1 MEEIKAHQTVTQ
13 YVGKMGIGTPPQI
26 FNMDFDTGSADIWV
40 GASNCTTCRPNQTFK
55 PSQSSTF
62 HLIGDPLRLDY
73 ADGSSVQGYTARDDL
88 TLGGL
93 YSTNQTIGLA
103 TNETGL
109 FIGIDGIFGLG
120 FPSLIHTGASTA
132 PVVQM
137 FKEGIIDQPVVGMW
151 LGSAREGGG
160 GELVRIQQSNLR
172 QIQTGN
178 ES

>member
-26 FNMDFDTGSADIWV
+26 FNMDFDIGSADIWV

-62 HLIGDPLRLDY
+62 HFIGDPLRLDY

-88 TLGGL
+88 TIGGL

-109 FIGIDGIFGLG
+109 FISIDGIF
-120 FPSLIHTGASTA
+120 
-132 PVVQM
+132 
-137 FKEGIIDQPVVGMW
+137 
-151 LGSAREGGG
+151 
-160 GELVRIQQSNLR
+160 
-172 QIQTGN
+172 
-178 ES
+178 